1 MTAGTTTGTT
11 PGTTRTFRILSA
23 TETDVVSLGQSRDD
37 VRTILGDFR
46 TFRRTRDSE
55 EADQFVD
62 SGAMATYSADG
73 SLVLLELTDPAEVE
87 LEGVQ
92 LVGESV
98 ESLVETLGAKGI
110 DVVPDEMGAL
120 VPSLSV
126 GLYAPGGTVEGVG
139 IGSD

>member
-1 MTAGTTTGTT
+1 MTAR
-11 PGTTRTFRILSA
+11 TTRTFRILSA

-37 VRTILGDFR
+37 VRGTLGDFR
-46 TFRRTRDSE
+46 TFRRTPDSE

-62 SGAMATYSADG
+62 SGAMATYDADG
-73 SLVLLELTDPAEVE
+73 LLVLLELADSAEVE
-87 LEGVQ
+87 IEGVR

-98 ESLVETLGAKGI
+98 ESLVEALGAKGI
-110 DVVPDEMGAL
+110 EAVPDEMGAL

-139 IGSD
+139 LGSD

>member
-1 MTAGTTTGTT
+1 MTAGTTPGTT

-46 TFRRTRDSE
+46 TFRRTPDSE

-139 IGSD
+139 IGRD

>member
-1 MTAGTTTGTT
+1 MTARK
-11 PGTTRTFRILSA
+11 TRTFRILSA

-37 VRTILGDFR
+37 VRGTLGDFR
-46 TFRRTRDSE
+46 TFRRTPDSE

-62 SGAMATYSADG
+62 SGAMATYDADG
-73 SLVLLELTDPAEVE
+73 SLVLLELADPAEVE
-87 LEGVQ
+87 IEGVR

-98 ESLVETLGAKGI
+98 ESLVEALGAKGI
-110 DVVPDEMGAL
+110 EVVPDDMGAL

-139 IGSD
+139 LGSD

>member
-1 MTAGTTTGTT
+1 MT
-11 PGTTRTFRILSA
+11 TFRILGA
-23 TETDVVSLGQSRDD
+23 TETDVVNLGQSRDE
-37 VRTILGDFR
+37 VRATLGDFR
-46 TFRRTRDSE
+46 TFRRTPQSG

-62 SGAMATYSADG
+62 SGAMATYSPDG
-73 SLVLLELTDPAEVE
+73 SLVLLELVDPARVE

-98 ESLVETLGAKGI
+98 ESLVEALGAKGVE
-110 DVVPDEMGAL
+110 VVPDEMGAV

>member
-1 MTAGTTTGTT
+1 MTAGTT

-23 TETDVVSLGQSRDD
+23 TETDVVSLGQTRDD
-37 VRTILGDFR
+37 VRSVLGDFR
-46 TFRRTRDSE
+46 TFRRT
-55 EADQFVD
+55 
-62 SGAMATYSADG
+62 
-73 SLVLLELTDPAEVE
+73 P
-87 LEGVQ
+87 Q

-98 ESLVETLGAKGI
+98 ESLVEALGAKGI

>member
-1 MTAGTTTGTT
+1 M
-11 PGTTRTFRILSA
+11 RTFRILSA
-23 TETDVVSLGQSRDD
+23 TETDVVALGQSREE
-37 VRTILGDFR
+37 VRSVLGDFR
-46 TFRRTRDSE
+46 TFRRTPDSE

-62 SGAMATYSADG
+62 SGAMATYSPEG
-73 SLVLLELTDPAEVE
+73 SLVLLELTEPARVE

-98 ESLVETLGAKGI
+98 ESLVEALGAKGI
-110 DVVPDEMGAL
+110 EVVPDEMGAL

-139 IGSD
+139 VGSD